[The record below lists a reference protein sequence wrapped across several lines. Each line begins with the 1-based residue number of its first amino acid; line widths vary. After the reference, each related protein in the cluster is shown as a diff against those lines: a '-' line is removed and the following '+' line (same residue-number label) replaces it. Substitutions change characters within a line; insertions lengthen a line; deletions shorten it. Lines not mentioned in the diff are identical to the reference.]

1 MVTQANPPIPTPIRD
16 ELRTSYLNY
25 AMSVIV
31 SRALPDVRDGLKPV
45 QRRILYAM
53 DETGMGPNA
62 SHKKSARLVGEVL
75 GKYHPHGDSSV
86 YDAMVRMAQGFS
98 MRYPLVDGQG
108 NFGSIDND
116 PPAAMRYT
124 EVRLTNIAQQLLADL
139 DRGTVDF
146 TPNFDESLRE
156 PTVLPALLPNL
167 LVNGSSGIAVG
178 MATNIPPHN
187 LTEVCDALVYLIDHP
202 EYRQEELF
210 PEPMADLERQCQERR
225 ETLAQLDASADPEGL
240 QRLTEECT
248 DLEDDLARRRQ
259 DLEQLYDELLSFI
272 HGPDF
277 PTGGIIMGG
286 VDGCDIREAYKTGR
300 GRILTRGKAD
310 IETVG
315 KSGRQQ
321 IVITEIPYQLN
332 KASMVEKIAALA
344 RDKKIEGITE
354 IRDESDRQGLRVV
367 VEVRGSVDPRYVLSN
382 LYEHTQLQ
390 SAFNL
395 NMLALVD
402 GQPQVLTLQQV
413 LIHFIDFRVQ
423 VVTRRAQFDL
433 KKAQDRAHILD
444 GLRIAVNELDA
455 VIEIIRASDDVEAA
469 RGALISRFDL
479 TEIQANAILD
489 MQLRR
494 LTALDRQRLEQEYT
508 ELQTTILGLEALLA
522 DSQQVLAEVKRE
534 LRKLQRDFGDPRRT
548 VVVEQMARRIGRAE
562 LERHEDVVV
571 TLSRNTYIKRVPVD
585 TYRLQHRG
593 GKGVSGMT
601 TREDDV
607 VPHMLV
613 ADTHD
618 TLLFFTNRGQIFS
631 LICYDVRGDSSRTSR
646 GTPLVN
652 LIPALPATDRVTAV
666 VAVPELKQTRNSYLV
681 LATRRGEIKRVPL
694 ERFAAIRSTGIIA
707 MDLEPGDELIAAR
720 PVFDGNEVIVVTE
733 RGMSV
738 CFPVSHLRVRS
749 RTAGG
754 VRAIRLKPGDQVV
767 AADVLVPDG
776 RLLTVSKKGFGK
788 LTKLDQFRRQ
798 ARGGSG
804 VIALK
809 VDDRTGPLVAAR
821 VVTGNEEL
829 VIASAK
835 AQVHRTSLTEVS
847 EFGRYARGVWI
858 MRFTDDD
865 EITSVSTMAP
875 SSTQDL
881 ARVADPDSPRSAA
894 QPALDLPSANGHAT
908 NGAVPPLAEEEPEEE
923 DVDVEEDDVDV
934 EEDEDVEEPED
945 VEEDEE

>member
-1 MVTQANPPIPTPIRD
+1 MVIQANPPIPTPIRD

-31 SRALPDVRDGLKPV
+31 SRALPDARDGLKPV

-124 EVRLTNIAQQLLADL
+124 ETRLTAIAQQLLEDL

-167 LVNGSSGIAVG
+167 LVNGASGIAVG

-187 LTEVCDALVYLIDHP
+187 LREVCDALVYLIDHP
-202 EYRQEELF
+202 EYRREDLTPEE
-210 PEPMADLERQCQERR
+210 
-225 ETLAQLDASADPEGL
+225 
-240 QRLTEECT
+240 
-248 DLEDDLARRRQ
+248 EDDL
-259 DLEQLYDELLSFI
+259 YDHLLSFI

-286 VDGCDIREAYKTGR
+286 ADLSEIREAYKTGH
-300 GRILTRGKAD
+300 GRFLTRGKAE

-315 KSGRQQ
+315 KTGRQQ

-344 RDKKIEGITE
+344 REKKIEGITD
-354 IRDESDRQGLRVV
+354 IRDESDRSGLRVV
-367 VEVRGSVDPRYVLSN
+367 VDVRGSVDPRYVLSN

-390 SAFNL
+390 SAFNM

-402 GQPQVLTLQQV
+402 GQPQVLNLHQV
-413 LIHFIDFRVQ
+413 LIYFIDFRVQ

-433 KKAQDRAHILD
+433 KKAQDRAHILE

-455 VIEIIRASDDVEAA
+455 VIEIIRASDDVESA
-469 RGALISRFDL
+469 RGSLITRFDL

-494 LTALDRQRLEQEYT
+494 LTALDRQRLEQEYG
-508 ELQTTILGLEALLA
+508 ELQSTIQGLESLLA
-522 DSQQVLAEVKRE
+522 DPQQVLAEIKRE
-534 LRKLQRDFGDPRRT
+534 LQKLQQDFGDARRT
-548 VVVEQMARRIGRAE
+548 VVAEEMARRIDRAE
-562 LERHEDVVV
+562 LERHEDVVL

-607 VPHMLV
+607 VMHMLV

-618 TLLFFTNRGQIFS
+618 TLLFFTQRGQVFS
-631 LICYDVRGDSSRTSR
+631 LICYDVRGDTSRTSR

-652 LIPALPATDRVTAV
+652 LIPSLPATDRVTAV
-666 VAVPELKQTRNSYLV
+666 VAVPELRQTRNSFLV
-681 LATRRGEIKRVPL
+681 LATRKGEIKRVPL
-694 ERFAAIRSTGIIA
+694 ERFAAIRSSGIIA

-720 PVFDGNEVIVVTE
+720 PVFDGNEVIVVSE

-738 CFPVSHLRVRS
+738 CFPVSDLRIRS

-809 VDDRTGPLVAAR
+809 VDNRTGPLVAAR

-881 ARVADPDSPRSAA
+881 ARVADLDSPRSAA
-894 QPALDLPSANGHAT
+894 QPTLDLPGTNGDAANGA
-908 NGAVPPLAEEEPEEE
+908 APPLPAPEE
-923 DVDVEEDDVDV
+923 
-934 EEDEDVEEPED
+934 VEEPED
-945 VEEDEE
+945 ADEPEDQEEGEE